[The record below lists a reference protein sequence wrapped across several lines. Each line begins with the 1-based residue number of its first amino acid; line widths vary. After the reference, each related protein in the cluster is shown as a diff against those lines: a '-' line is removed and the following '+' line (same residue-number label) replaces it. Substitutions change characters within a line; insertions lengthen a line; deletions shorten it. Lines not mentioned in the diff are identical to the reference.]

1 MFDPDILYNCVIKRH
16 VRQCVFAIYMEV
28 HVTVF
33 LSNAFNFWNL
43 CILSLPLENSTHML
57 LFTVWQLLL
66 NLIIISLNRA
76 ELMLM
81 FVCHRKSDLH
91 DENQLRAS
99 YDNSLMELEKKLR
112 QEHDNRKLELFEV
125 KFCGFSSYC
134 GFCHLLNFYHQ
145 SNYRRNYTSL
155 CLLEDLNSL
164 GSVLMYYQIFFRKK
178 ISKYENCKMK

>member
-43 CILSLPLENSTHML
+43 FILLLPLENSTQML

-125 KFCGFSSYC
+125 KSCGFSSYC

-145 SNYRRNYTSL
+145 SDKQVD
-155 CLLEDLNSL
+155 LLNFYHQSD
-164 GSVLMYYQIFFRKK
+164 
-178 ISKYENCKMK
+178 